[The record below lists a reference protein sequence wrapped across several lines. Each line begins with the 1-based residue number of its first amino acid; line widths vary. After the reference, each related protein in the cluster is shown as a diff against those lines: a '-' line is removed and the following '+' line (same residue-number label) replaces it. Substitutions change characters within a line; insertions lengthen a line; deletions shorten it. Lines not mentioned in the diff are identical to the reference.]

1 MAIIVGITPS
11 FKHSQN
17 GMTLQDMQAS
27 LQVANLH
34 DEVIIYRSTGPWAKR
49 WIQRGYPTKNFHV
62 KGKSS
67 DWGPHAGLVPYNGK
81 YSKVGFDEA
90 AAKKG
95 TKKNDHGLKSGFA
108 GKQPLM
114 LDDKQIN
121 EQLTVQEGDP
131 AKTAITSK
139 FPVQNSKDFILVANR
154 SGDQKEFAFRAI
166 HDGKGLYEIH
176 VYDEAL
182 GANPFKLIDS
192 PTLGPLEVMTSGEV
206 GANKPMTGDYDLFSI
221 CPSWAQYGS
230 RAHKDII
237 KPGIHLRGR
246 DRVEPGAKFFAG
258 QGMDNVMDPRLH
270 TMGNDGMRDYQ
281 KRKEKY
287 QKQLEQYAIRDP
299 QKAKILAQQLGQ
311 AGMLGHED
319 PWAEH
324 GDMGN
329 LTPRILRCINALNVA
344 MGAVGSKAPL
354 RRVHHNAESHRN
366 RMFGAITGDE
376 MVKPKPGEKFGD
388 GFPFT
393 VFQPTCV
400 QQNEFTRR
408 YGDVS
413 TLETLAEFKQ
423 YAGHLAKAG
432 YYVPKNWVWGL

>member
-1 MAIIVGITPS
+1 MAVIVGLTPS
-11 FKHSQN
+11 FEHSQN
-17 GMTLQDMQAS
+17 GMILQDMQAS

-34 DEVIIYRSTGPWAKR
+34 DEVIMYRSTGPWAKR
-49 WIQRGYPTKNFHV
+49 WIKRGYPTKNFHV

-81 YSKVGFDEA
+81 YSKVGFNDT

-95 TKKNDHGLKSGFA
+95 TKKNDHGIQSGFA
-108 GKQPLM
+108 GKQALV

-131 AKTAITSK
+131 ARTAIASK
-139 FPVQNSKDFILVANR
+139 FPIQNTKDFILVASR
-154 SGDQKEFAFRAI
+154 SGDGKEFAFRAI
-166 HDGKGLYEIH
+166 NDGSGNYTIH
-176 VYDEAL
+176 VYDEKL

-206 GANKPMTGDYDLFSI
+206 GADKPMTGDYDLFSI

-246 DRVEPGAKFFAG
+246 DRPEPGAKFFLG
-258 QGMDNVMDPRLH
+258 QGMDHVMDPRLH
-270 TMGNDGMRDYQ
+270 TMGNNGMRDYQ
-281 KRKEKY
+281 IRKKKYQEQLEKY
-287 QKQLEQYAIRDP
+287 AKTDP
-299 QKAKILAQQLGQ
+299 NKAKILTAQM
-311 AGMLGHED
+311 AEMGMLGQEE

-366 RMFGAITGDE
+366 RMFGAITGEE
-376 MVKPKPGEKFGD
+376 MMTIKPGEKFGD

-393 VFQPTCV
+393 VFQPSSVASNPNT
-400 QQNEFTRR
+400 QK
-408 YGDVS
+408 YGDVC
-413 TLETLAEFKQ
+413 TLESLVDFKN
-423 YAGHLAKAG
+423 YAQDLAKAG
-432 YYVPKNWVWGL
+432 YFVPKNWVWGV